1 MDVLF
6 YKNLKEFLKELNSV
20 FPDDDE
26 MKVITSSI
34 NIYSMDDTEY
44 KIIKKFY
51 ASIAPL
57 ESIVLSRDEKFFYMD
72 HSNIFVF
79 SFNIIMNY
87 HFNFYELHIRH
98 IPSSVGIH
106 SFVFCDFFIGGSI
119 VNCCTFALGLLRK

>member
-34 NIYSMDDTEY
+34 NIYSMDDSEY

-57 ESIVLSRDEKFFYMD
+57 EDIVLSRDEKFFYMD
-72 HSNIFVF
+72 HSKYWKKDILQL
-79 SFNIIMNY
+79 FNKL
-87 HFNFYELHIRH
+87 NFYW
-98 IPSSVGIH
+98 
-106 SFVFCDFFIGGSI
+106 DNIGEHNKKI
-119 VNCCTFALGLLRK
+119 VWDYIIVIYNLSKEFALK